1 LKLPL
6 LADNYLRA
14 LIAALR
20 APRVLRAVGVFVV
33 ASDDYTPSFCAVPCS
48 TPCAV
53 EVKDWS
59 RDLSL
64 AQSCMHPLRANFSRS
79 GQVYAYSDEHSQG
92 SRFNVNGLLIG
103 IIESKTRQRSARTIK
118 IAMQRVTSSKPVR
131 HLTAV
136 DFLNHRLV

>member
-1 LKLPL
+1 MIIHPL
-6 LADNYLRA
+6 FVLCRAQRPVPLRSR
-14 LIAALR
+14 IGHVIFPSPSR
-20 APRVLRAVGVFVV
+20 A
-33 ASDDYTPSFCAVPCS
+33 CI
-48 TPCAV
+48 
-53 EVKDWS
+53 
-59 RDLSL
+59 
-64 AQSCMHPLRANFSRS
+64 HPLRANFSRS